1 MKRST
6 RPCGSRRGGPFSDKN
21 VRIAMQKAI
30 NLEEITDS
38 YYGGDAYRIPHGYVT
53 VAATGQYVP
62 YAEWPEELKWQYE
75 YDPAEAERL
84 LDEAGYPRG
93 ADGIRFEAG
102 WDVVPHWGED
112 LDLALIA
119 KSYWEK
125 IGVDVPIH
133 EVGDED
139 VFWNNLV
146 AGNINRISHGCCRHA
161 GKRPMPNLQIYFSG
175 EPALFTGFTDPEWNA
190 LMDRIGEATEVEEYN
205 QLVREADLYFT
216 NAMWTVA
223 LPVTNLYVLHQ
234 PWLKG
239 YRGEI
244 GDAFQEFTLPMMSAW
259 VDQELKKEMGH

>member
-1 MKRST
+1 
-6 RPCGSRRGGPFSDKN
+6 
-21 VRIAMQKAI
+21 
-30 NLEEITDS
+30 
-38 YYGGDAYRIPHGYVT
+38 
-53 VAATGQYVP
+53 
-62 YAEWPEELKWQYE
+62 
-75 YDPAEAERL
+75 
-84 LDEAGYPRG
+84 
-93 ADGIRFEAG
+93 
-102 WDVVPHWGED
+102 
-112 LDLALIA
+112 
-119 KSYWEK
+119 
-125 IGVDVPIH
+125 
-133 EVGDED
+133 
-139 VFWNNLV
+139 
-146 AGNINRISHGCCRHA
+146 
-161 GKRPMPNLQIYFSG
+161 MPNLQIYFAG